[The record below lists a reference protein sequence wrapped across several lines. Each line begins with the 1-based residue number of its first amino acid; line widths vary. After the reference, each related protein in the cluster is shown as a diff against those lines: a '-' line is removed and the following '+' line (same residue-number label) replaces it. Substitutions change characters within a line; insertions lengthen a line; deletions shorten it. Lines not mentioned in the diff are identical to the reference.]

1 MAWLVVTEE
10 GQSPRIIE
18 LNAAAFRIGR
28 RADNDL
34 VLADQG
40 ASREHSRIDQEGG
53 AWRLC
58 DLGAANGTYL
68 NGQRLEA
75 RAPEP
80 LEPGD
85 EIRIGRATIH
95 FFEKR
100 PGTAVIEAG
109 ETEEDAADSTQFL
122 PAARA
127 LSFARS
133 PDLVRSAAE
142 VGLPKKFE
150 YFTVL
155 HELAKLLLAAREL
168 RDIGD
173 MALDLLFRVIPVER
187 AAIALTGVG
196 PGLTTLVQRTRK
208 GSDPVTISQT
218 ISNWVLRERVAIIT
232 SDARHDPR
240 FQRGE
245 SIHMY
250 HVRSAMCVPLWSE
263 TDTQGLLY
271 LDNLFDA
278 HAFTEEELELVTA
291 VANQV
296 AIGIRQIRMTEQIR
310 DEAII
315 RANLARYH
323 SPDVVE
329 MILRHSRE
337 GRDLGFE
344 TADEV
349 VTVLFADI
357 CGFTSLSERLTP
369 AEVAALLNTFFERTT
384 RAIFAFKGSVN
395 KYIGDAIMA
404 IFGAPI
410 SSGNHPELAV
420 RAALAMQEEVGAVQ
434 LTLGADRRFRVRIG
448 VNTGRVVVGNIGSPQ
463 RMEFT
468 VLGDAVNVASRLE
481 SICEPGTVYVGEE
494 TYLKTRD
501 LFQFRDLGERPL
513 KGKQQHIRVYEVA
526 H

>member
-10 GQSPRIIE
+10 GQPPRIIE
-18 LNAAAFRIGR
+18 ITTAPFRIGR

-53 AWRLC
+53 AWGIS

-75 RAPEP
+75 RERTG

-100 PGTAVIEAG
+100 PGSAVIEKPDVEE
-109 ETEEDAADSTQFL
+109 ETADSTRLL
-122 PAARA
+122 PTARGP
-127 LSFARS
+127 SFARS
-133 PDLVRSAAE
+133 PDLVRSANE
-142 VGLPKKFE
+142 VALPKKLE

-173 MALDLLFRVIPVER
+173 TALDLLFRVIPVER
-187 AAIALTGVG
+187 GAIALLNEESTLV
-196 PGLTTLVQRTRK
+196 TLVQRTRK
-208 GSDPVTISQT
+208 GTDPVSISQT

-296 AIGIRQIRMTEQIR
+296 AIGIRQVRLSEQIR

-329 MILRHSRE
+329 MILRHSLE

-344 TADEV
+344 TTDEV

-357 CGFTSLSERLTP
+357 CGFTTLSERLTP
-369 AEVAALLNTFFERTT
+369 ADVAALLNTFFERTT

-404 IFGAPI
+404 IFGAPLT
-410 SSGNHPELAV
+410 SGNHPELAV
-420 RAALAMQEEVGAVQ
+420 RAALAMQEEVEAVQ
-434 LTLGADRRFRVRIG
+434 ATLGADRRFRVRIG

-468 VLGDAVNVASRLE
+468 VLGDAVNVAQRLE
-481 SICEPGTVYVGEE
+481 SICEPGRVYVGEE

-513 KGKQQHIRVYEVA
+513 KGKSQHIRVYDVT

>member
-1 MAWLVVTEE
+1 
-10 GQSPRIIE
+10 
-18 LNAAAFRIGR
+18 
-28 RADNDL
+28 
-34 VLADQG
+34 
-40 ASREHSRIDQEGG
+40 
-53 AWRLC
+53 
-58 DLGAANGTYL
+58 
-68 NGQRLEA
+68 
-75 RAPEP
+75 
-80 LEPGD
+80 
-85 EIRIGRATIH
+85 
-95 FFEKR
+95 
-100 PGTAVIEAG
+100 
-109 ETEEDAADSTQFL
+109 
-122 PAARA
+122 
-127 LSFARS
+127 
-133 PDLVRSAAE
+133 
-142 VGLPKKFE
+142 
-150 YFTVL
+150 
-155 HELAKLLLAAREL
+155 
-168 RDIGD
+168 
-173 MALDLLFRVIPVER
+173 
-187 AAIALTGVG
+187 
-196 PGLTTLVQRTRK
+196 
-208 GSDPVTISQT
+208 
-218 ISNWVLRERVAIIT
+218 
-232 SDARHDPR
+232 
-240 FQRGE
+240 
-245 SIHMY
+245 MY

-513 KGKQQHIRVYEVA
+513 KGKRQHIRVYEVA

>member
-1 MAWLVVTEE
+1 MAWLVVNEE
-10 GQSPRIIE
+10 GQSPRIVEI
-18 LNAAAFRIGR
+18 ATAPFRIGR
-28 RADNDL
+28 RAGNDL
-34 VLADQG
+34 VLVDYG
-40 ASREHSRIDQEGG
+40 ASRDHSRIEQDGP
-53 AWRLC
+53 AWCLV

-68 NGQRLEA
+68 NGQRLEPN
-75 RAPEP
+75 APER
-80 LEPGD
+80 LQPGD
-85 EIRIGRATIH
+85 EIRIGRAMIH

-100 PGTAVIEAG
+100 PGTAMIAAP
-109 ETEEDAADSTQFL
+109 TAEDESDATRVL
-122 PAARA
+122 PAGRA
-127 LSFARS
+127 PSFSRS
-133 PDLVRSAAE
+133 PDLVRSATEIA
-142 VGLPKKFE
+142 LPKKLE

-155 HELAKLLLAAREL
+155 HELAKLLLAARSL
-168 RDIGD
+168 RDIGET
-173 MALDLLFRVIPVER
+173 ALDLLFRVMPVER
-187 AAIALTGVG
+187 GTIVLTGAADGALTA
-196 PGLTTLVQRTRK
+196 LVQRMRK

-245 SIHMY
+245 SIHMF

-296 AIGIRQIRMTEQIR
+296 AIGTRQIRLAEQIR

-315 RANLARYH
+315 RANLSRYH

-329 MILRHSRE
+329 MILRQSRE
-337 GRDLGFE
+337 GRSVGIE
-344 TADEV
+344 VAEEV

-357 CGFTSLSERLTP
+357 SGFTSMSERLSP
-369 AEVAALLNTFFERTT
+369 AEVAELLNQFFERTT
-384 RAIFAFKGSVN
+384 RAIFSYKGSVN

-410 SSGNHPELAV
+410 PTDNHPELAV
-420 RAALAMQEEVGAVQ
+420 RAALAMQEEVAGLQAS
-434 LTLGADRRFRVRIG
+434 LPPDRRFRIRIG
-448 VNTGRVVVGNIGSPQ
+448 VNTGRVVAGNIGSSQ
-463 RMEFT
+463 RMEFS
-468 VLGDAVNVASRLE
+468 VLGDPVNVASRLE
-481 SICEPGTVYVGEE
+481 SICEPGKVYVGEE

-501 LFQFRDLGERPL
+501 LFQYRDLGELSL
-513 KGKQQHIRVYEVA
+513 KGKQQQIRVYEA
-526 H
+526 IP

>member
-1 MAWLVVTEE
+1 MAWLVVNEE
-10 GQSPRIIE
+10 GQSPQIAEI
-18 LNAAAFRIGR
+18 AGTPFRIGR
-28 RADNDL
+28 RAGNDL
-34 VLADQG
+34 VLSDQG
-40 ASREHSRIDQEGG
+40 ASRDHSRIEQDGE
-53 AWRLC
+53 AWRLL

-68 NGQRLEA
+68 NGQRL
-75 RAPEP
+75 APHSPER
-80 LEPGD
+80 LQPGD

-100 PGTAVIEAG
+100 PGTEPIGVGEAG
-109 ETEEDAADSTQFL
+109 VVDSTQLL
-122 PAARA
+122 PAGHPP
-127 LSFARS
+127 SFARS
-133 PDLVRSAAE
+133 PDLVRVATE
-142 VGLPKKFE
+142 VSLPRKLE

-155 HELAKLLLAAREL
+155 HELAKLLLAARGL
-168 RDIGD
+168 RDIGQT
-173 MALDLLFRVIPVER
+173 ALDLLFRVMPVER
-187 AAIALTGVG
+187 AAIALAGAAPG
-196 PGLTTLVQRTRK
+196 PLATLVQHTRK
-208 GSDPVTISQT
+208 GGDVVTISQT

-250 HVRSAMCVPLWSE
+250 NVRSAMCVPLWSE

-296 AIGIRQIRMTEQIR
+296 AIGIRQIRLTEQIR

-329 MILRHSRE
+329 MILRQSRE
-337 GRDLGFE
+337 GRNVGIE
-344 TADEV
+344 TTDEV

-357 CGFTSLSERLTP
+357 SGFTSLSERLSP
-369 AEVAALLNTFFERTT
+369 AEIAALLNLFFDRAT
-384 RAIFAFKGSVN
+384 RAIFLFKGSVN

-410 SSGNHPELAV
+410 PSGKHSELAV
-420 RAALAMQEEVGAVQ
+420 RAAVGMRDEVEAVQ
-434 LTLGADRRFRVRIG
+434 TTLPPDRRFTVRIG

-468 VLGDAVNVASRLE
+468 VLGDPVNVAQRLE
-481 SICEPGTVYVGEE
+481 SICEPGEVYVGEE

-501 LFQFRDLGERPL
+501 LFQYRDLGELTL
-513 KGKQQHIRVYEVA
+513 KGRQQQIRVYQVLS
-526 H
+526 